1 MAESETRT
9 TEFIGVSVPKGW
21 KGRLKKQH
29 DGNLSK
35 AVSVAIAGHNGWRY
49 DIANRAT
56 PTLRLDVVSSLPKSH
71 VADLL
76 SDRND
81 VSLGTVEVST
91 LSPIR
96 VVLTDKET
104 GETSDKRGSNDRRK
118 IVKQAAAIAKLI
130 KSKS

>member
-1 MAESETRT
+1 M
-9 TEFIGVSVPKGW
+9 SVPKGW
-21 KGRLKKQH
+21 KTPLKKME

-35 AVSVAIAGHNGWRY
+35 AVSVAIAGFYGWKY
-49 DIANRAT
+49 DIPNRAT
-56 PTLRLDVVSSLPKSH
+56 PTLRVDVVSSLPKSH

-130 KSKS
+130 KAKS